1 MLKSSP
7 SADIF
12 PARLREAREARQLS
26 QGDLAKRAALQV
38 SAISHFE
45 TGGRKPSFDNLK
57 KLAEALNVS
66 TDYLLGRV
74 SKMNAVSSSVDK
86 LHRQYAGLPSELQ
99 EMADDFM
106 EMLAKKAREKRRD
119 EDGEDR

>member
-1 MLKSSP
+1 MSKSSP
-7 SADIF
+7 SVDIF
-12 PARLREAREARQLS
+12 PARLRRAREARQLS

-74 SKMNAVSSSVDK
+74 SKMNAVSSSADK

-106 EMLAKKAREKRRD
+106 EMLAKKAKEKRRG
-119 EDGEDR
+119 ENGEDR